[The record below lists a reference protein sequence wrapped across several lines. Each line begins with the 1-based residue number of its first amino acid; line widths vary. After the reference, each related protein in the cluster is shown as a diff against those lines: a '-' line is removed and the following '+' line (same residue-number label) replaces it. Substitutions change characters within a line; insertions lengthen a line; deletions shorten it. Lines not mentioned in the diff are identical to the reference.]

1 MNRPLLDFN
10 QRSAFE
16 SLANSARL
24 SGQGAPPSP
33 GDQAMVQIC
42 SAERVL
48 KAGGEIT
55 GYVTPDS
62 IVPFEAV
69 YRRLPVDGIFEA
81 TPSQPVQFDMGFFQV
96 PQTMALVLLDWHFD
110 IYRPSGAA
118 AGDYV
123 PLEPNRLSTQVG
135 WNIQSNQRVQGNF
148 HYELN
153 PIPAAQSRPSY
164 QSNPNPGFIPG
175 GPGTPATDDQFTAA
189 RFQQVQAASG
199 DLSILPQRHHRQ
211 GLMPCPA
218 PWSLHSSSSLT
229 ISCHV
234 FRAIQIPIAFFEAEV
249 FGFLIPDNDLLAL
262 QKVLQPCFQ
271 KPGGV

>member
-1 MNRPLLDFN
+1 MTQPLLNFD
-10 QRSAFE
+10 QRRAFE
-16 SLANSARL
+16 SLANSSTFA
-24 SGQGAPPSP
+24 QNTTPSP
-33 GDQAMVQIC
+33 GDRAVLQTC
-42 SAERVL
+42 SVDRVM
-48 KAGGEIT
+48 KAGGEILS
-55 GYVTPDS
+55 YVTPES

-81 TPSQPVQFDMGFFQV
+81 TPHQPVQFDMGFFQV
-96 PQTMALVLLDWHFD
+96 PQTMALVLLDWRFD
-110 IYRPSGAA
+110 IYRPSGSA

-135 WNIQSNQRVQGNF
+135 WNIKSNARVQGNY
-148 HYELN
+148 HYELS
-153 PIPAAQSRPSY
+153 PIPPAAGSPSY

-175 GPGTPATDDQFTAA
+175 GPATPATDDQFSAA
-189 RFQQVQAASG
+189 RALSAQSATG

-218 PWSLHSSSSLT
+218 PWCLHSSSSLT

-249 FGFLIPDNDLLAL
+249 FGFLLPDQDLLAI
-262 QKVLQPCFQ
+262 QKTIQPCIQ
-271 KPGGV
+271 RPGGI